1 MTTTTNP
8 KAPKGFFAGIS
19 GIKSGVANIIDAGKT
34 FKALGP
40 SQVKDEIQIA
50 KHELKTKGI
59 AVGKGAAFFGVAAV
73 FGLFLI
79 IALPPQSSVSAP
91 SCRTGHRH

>member
-1 MTTTTNP
+1 MAVTSVQTVTNTWGEGLKYRRWSANQKPPNTSHGEVVMTTTTNP

-34 FKALGP
+34 FKSLGP

-50 KHELKTKGI
+50 K
-59 AVGKGAAFFGVAAV
+59 
-73 FGLFLI
+73 
-79 IALPPQSSVSAP
+79 S
-91 SCRTGHRH
+91 